1 VKNTILMSKK
11 SQKSVC
17 KEDGDLHPD
26 STYRYSEMP
35 GELDLYKNKQH
46 EKAMKAPIN
55 KNLDDDLRKK
65 GLL

>member
-1 VKNTILMSKK
+1 
-11 SQKSVC
+11 
-17 KEDGDLHPD
+17 
-26 STYRYSEMP
+26 MP